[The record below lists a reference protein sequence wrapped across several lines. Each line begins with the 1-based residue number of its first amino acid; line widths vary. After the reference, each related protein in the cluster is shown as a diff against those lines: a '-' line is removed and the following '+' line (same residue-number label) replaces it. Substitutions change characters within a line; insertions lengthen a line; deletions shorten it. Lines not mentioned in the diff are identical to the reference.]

1 MESGSP
7 EDAQAGSEEDYV
19 QGENGMLS
27 LNSLFDC
34 YIYFYYCKKRIL
46 HKQHM
51 CLFSPIVLVEHV
63 YCDEKDAKS

>member
-27 LNSLFDC
+27 LNGLFDFC
-34 YIYFYYCKKRIL
+34 IYFYYCTKKTI
-46 HKQHM
+46 
-51 CLFSPIVLVEHV
+51 
-63 YCDEKDAKS
+63 A